1 MLYFFF
7 MYKDLW
13 KTTREVDLEM
23 ARAQA
28 VQLPSLRRQIQSGKD
43 LSGDVVI
50 RCIADS
56 CL

>member
-1 MLYFFF
+1 MLYFF
-7 MYKDLW
+7 YKDLW
-13 KTTREVDLEM
+13 KTTREVDLET
-23 ARAQA
+23 AQA
-28 VQLPSLRRQIQSGKD
+28 QAALWPSLRRQIQSGKD